1 MILFQIFYVQLKK
14 MNSGKN
20 DVFSNNKRQRLV
32 DEGREVI
39 RQSTSAQIG
48 VDQIPFVGG
57 LIGRGLTYFAPG

>member
-1 MILFQIFYVQLKK
+1 